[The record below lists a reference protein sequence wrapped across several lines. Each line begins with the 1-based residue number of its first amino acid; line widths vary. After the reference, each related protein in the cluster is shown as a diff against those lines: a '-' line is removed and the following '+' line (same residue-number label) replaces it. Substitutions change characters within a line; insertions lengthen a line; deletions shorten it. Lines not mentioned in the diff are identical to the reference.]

1 VPGCASLWTNSHWA
15 RNASSDSSLTLYQ
28 LSVLFWEHWRGAMEE
43 GLSAPNITE
52 AVAMLQAFS
61 SVGAASFDV
70 TLTDIEGKKAD
81 NGYQPGRTAGELC
94 RCIGARLES
103 ATRRRFNFIIRP
115 RATAAALVQLDDLDR
130 ERARRIAPHGLLVL
144 QTSPGNFQVWVAV
157 NDPPAGFA
165 LRLKRG
171 IGADP
176 TASGATRIAGSLNF
190 KTKYQPDFPRVEIAH
205 MNPGNATTAGA
216 LDRAGFVA
224 PPPQQPRASVPR
236 MPVSQRWPD
245 YQQTLRGAPL
255 NRDGTGPDR
264 SLADFMWCKWAAE
277 RGHPIGDIAARL
289 TQVSEKTQ
297 ERVRRGDEGYPLL
310 TARKAAATVGGL

>member
-1 VPGCASLWTNSHWA
+1 V
-15 RNASSDSSLTLYQ
+15 YQ
-28 LSVLFWEHWRGAMEE
+28 FFLEHWRGAVEQGM
-43 GLSAPNITE
+43 SSPNVAE
-52 AVAMLQAFS
+52 AVATLQAFG

-70 TLTDIEGKKAD
+70 TLTDIEGRKAD

-103 ATRRRFNFIIRP
+103 ATRRRTNFIIRP

-130 ERARRIAPHGLLVL
+130 ERARRIAPHGFLVL

-157 NDPPAGFA
+157 NDPPAGLA

-205 MNPGNATTAGA
+205 MNTGNATTAGA

-224 PPPQQPRASVPR
+224 PPPQQPPASVPR
-236 MPVSQRWPD
+236 KSVPQRWPD
-245 YQQTLRGAPL
+245 YQQALRGAPL
-255 NRDGTGPDR
+255 RLDGSGLDR
-264 SLADFMWCKWAAE
+264 SLADFFWCKWAAE
-277 RGHPIGDIAARL
+277 RGWDIEGIANKL
-289 TQVSEKTQ
+289 VQVSEKAQ